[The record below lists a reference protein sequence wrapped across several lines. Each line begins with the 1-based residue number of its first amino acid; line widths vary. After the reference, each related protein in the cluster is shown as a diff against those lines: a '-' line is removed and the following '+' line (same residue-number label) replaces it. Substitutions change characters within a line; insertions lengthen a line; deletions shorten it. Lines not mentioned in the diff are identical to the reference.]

1 MAEEKKTPEES
12 CPDDTVYVLEG
23 NPDEVYD
30 AQGNR
35 IELTKQ
41 QEKEIEDQ
49 I

>member
-1 MAEEKKTPEES
+1 MAEEKKIPETS

-30 AQGNR
+30 ANGDR
-35 IELTKQ
+35 IPVTPE